1 MNFREALRVTGV
13 DLAEEFTKKGND
25 LQSDFEAGIFG
36 NAFGAGEFQTFFGK
50 FLKWFFSSF
59 TA

>member
-1 MNFREALRVTGV
+1 MDFGEALRATGT
-13 DLAEEFTKKGND
+13 DLAGIIETNGYD
-25 LQSDFEAGIFG
+25 LKIDFDAEVFE
-36 NAFGAGEFQTFFGK
+36 NAFGAGEFQTSIGK